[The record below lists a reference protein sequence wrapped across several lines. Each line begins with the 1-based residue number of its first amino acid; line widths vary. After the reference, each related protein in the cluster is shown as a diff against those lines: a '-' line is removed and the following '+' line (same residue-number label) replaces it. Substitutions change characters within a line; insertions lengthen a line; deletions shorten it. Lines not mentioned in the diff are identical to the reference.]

1 MELLARF
8 VGTVASVDHAIEL
21 RDPRLEHS
29 QLSAEHIRAY
39 DLRYPFAFWIGN
51 EPQQVLDT
59 FRLTGAT
66 MMSRSKASTNLRM
79 RRSVP
84 RVL

>member
-1 MELLARF
+1 
-8 VGTVASVDHAIEL
+8 VASVDHAVEL
-21 RDPRLEHS
+21 RNPRLEHS
-29 QLSAEHIRAY
+29 QLSAERSDIRVY
-39 DLRYPFAFWIGN
+39 DFGHPFALWIGN
-51 EPQQVLDT
+51 DPQQVLDT

-66 MMSRSKASTNLRM
+66 MMSRFKASINLRM

>member
-1 MELLARF
+1 MQAKPAHSRAQVKEICGLESVSRPRRSQ
-8 VGTVASVDHAIEL
+8 VGIEADNL
-21 RDPRLEHS
+21 RLIGNDPR
-29 QLSAEHIRAY
+29 
-39 DLRYPFAFWIGN
+39 
-51 EPQQVLDT
+51 QVLHT